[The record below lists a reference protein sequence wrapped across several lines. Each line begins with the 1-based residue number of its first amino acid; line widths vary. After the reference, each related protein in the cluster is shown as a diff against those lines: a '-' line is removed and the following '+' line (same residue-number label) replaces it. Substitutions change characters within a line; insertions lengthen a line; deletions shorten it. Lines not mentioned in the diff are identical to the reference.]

1 MPSDPIPVWGDLA
14 TSTFVD
20 SSPLFRSLDAE
31 AREDLLKVA
40 EHLVYQP
47 GEVVVRQGE
56 PGDDM
61 FLVREGSAAVSVDA
75 PADGG
80 EREVAYLDRGAIFGE
95 FVAMGAP
102 VRLATVRA
110 RTALDVIRFPG
121 PVVAA
126 LAGRFPKVGRL
137 LEALRSARQRDN
149 AAGGT

>member
-1 MPSDPIPVWGDLA
+1 MPSDPTPVWGDLA
-14 TSTFVD
+14 ASAFVD
-20 SSPLFRSLDAE
+20 SSPLFRSLDEE
-31 AREDLLKVA
+31 ARADLLKVA
-40 EHLVYQP
+40 ENLVYQP

-61 FLVREGSAAVSVDA
+61 YLVREGQAAVVVGA
-75 PADGG
+75 AAA
-80 EREVAYLDRGAIFGE
+80 EREMAYLEKGAIFGE

-110 RTALDVIRFPG
+110 RTALGVIRFPG

-149 AAGGT
+149 DAVGS

>member
-1 MPSDPIPVWGDLA
+1 MPSDPNPVWGDLA
-14 TSTFVD
+14 ASTFVD

-31 AREDLLKVA
+31 ARADLLKVA
-40 EHLVYQP
+40 EQLIYQP
-47 GEVVVRQGE
+47 GEIVVRQGE

-61 FLVREGSAAVSVDA
+61 FLVRDGSAAVSVA
-75 PADGG
+75 AGEG
-80 EREVAYLDRGAIFGE
+80 EREVAYLERGAIFGE

-110 RTALDVIRFPG
+110 RTALEVIRFPG
-121 PVVAA
+121 AVVAA

-149 AAGGT
+149 GAPA